1 MKKTCNDSDLDRLS
15 ADLDEELTAIFNQ
28 VEAAL
33 GQGVDQWDEVKLNP
47 AHEDNPSAQTDKA
60 VFSLDDNS
68 EALNIELENSP
79 SLTDPAGDETDW
91 LPPGLLGEPEM
102 PAGLTPEVMRELGR
116 IIEEAVEKGVAAA
129 LAKLKTG

>member
-33 GQGVDQWDEVKLNP
+33 GPEVDQWDEVKLNP
-47 AHEDNPSAQTDKA
+47 AHEDDPSAQTD
-60 VFSLDDNS
+60 
-68 EALNIELENSP
+68 IELENSP